1 MLKIKLKL
9 IGKKKRPFYKIV
21 IAENLAKRDGKNL
34 KAIGAYD
41 PIQKVFRL
49 NKDDLRHYLN
59 EGAQPTSRVRH
70 LLCKMVS
77 EHSFN
82 S

>member
-41 PIQKVFRL
+41 PIQKNFYL
-49 NKDDLRHYLN
+49 NKDDLRYYLN
-59 EGAQPTSRVRH
+59 KGAQPTARVRH
-70 LLCKMVS
+70 LLFKMING
-77 EHSFN
+77 HSFN
-82 S
+82 